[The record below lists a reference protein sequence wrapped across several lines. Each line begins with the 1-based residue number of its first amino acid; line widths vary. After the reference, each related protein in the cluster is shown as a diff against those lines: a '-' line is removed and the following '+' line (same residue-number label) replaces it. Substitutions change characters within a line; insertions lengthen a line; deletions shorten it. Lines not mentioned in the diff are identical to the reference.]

1 MQKKKITLG
10 YAFVFFPFLFLFK
23 HFIVHSEKD
32 DAFSFF
38 LAFFFFLVV

>member
-1 MQKKKITLG
+1 MQEKKITRG

-23 HFIVHSEKD
+23 HFIEKA

-38 LAFFFFLVV
+38 LAFFFFFLF